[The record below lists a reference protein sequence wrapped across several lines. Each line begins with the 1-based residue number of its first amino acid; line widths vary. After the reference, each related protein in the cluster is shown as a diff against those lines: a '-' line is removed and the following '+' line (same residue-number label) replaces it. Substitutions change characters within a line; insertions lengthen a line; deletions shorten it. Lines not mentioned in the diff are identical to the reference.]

1 MSETRSNIGQDS
13 WNSIVLDYEDRLED
27 MVSAIADYRAT
38 KGESA
43 SMKGNAVILKEV
55 SGGCVILS
63 DDGDKMYLPYNNYK
77 GRNHSSGTRI
87 QYGKTMK
94 RGGKTICLDAMEC
107 VDFSELKYRLFTS
120 IEDGD
125 MVIAATSAWA
135 IYDGAPTELREQMK
149 ACVHSMR
156 NKFKE
161 QRKRLSA

>member
-1 MSETRSNIGQDS
+1 MNKTKINLGQDS
-13 WNSIVLDYEDRLED
+13 WDSFVLDYEDRLED
-27 MVSAIADYRAT
+27 MVCAIAEFKAM
-38 KGESA
+38 KGESE
-43 SMKGNAVILKEV
+43 SMKGNGVILKEV
-55 SGGCVILS
+55 ASGCIILS
-63 DDGDKMYLPYNNYK
+63 DDGDKMFLPYNNYK
-77 GRNHSSGTRI
+77 GRKHNSGTRI